1 MNTQNNPIG
10 RVVIVTGANKGIGKE
25 VARQLA
31 QAGLTVLLGSRDE
44 RRGTAAAEELAEP
57 TNGRRRRRRP
67 APGPVGYTR
76 RTGPTMRAITSRG

>member
-10 RVVIVTGANKGIGKE
+10 RVAIVTGANKGIGKE

-44 RRGTAAAEELAEP
+44 RRGTAAAGELAASGLDVRLLQLDVTTPHPSRLP
-57 TNGRRRRRRP
+57 TT
-67 APGPVGYTR
+67 A
-76 RTGPTMRAITSRG
+76 S